1 MEFKKGKEAN
11 GYSLKQV
18 LKFLIPSA
26 IGVFLFMIPVPF
38 KGTFNIPIAI
48 IVSKVTSIIATYMP
62 TIVYAVIILS
72 AIGTVIRKTLKPS
85 FMINNKFVDTLFNPS
100 KVWTIIRILAAIM
113 VLMLIFGVGPEYII
127 GANTGTFVVNEFLR
141 NFITTIFFAG
151 TIMTLLLDYG
161 FMDFIGAYLSVVF
174 RKLFTLP
181 GRAAIDCITSWL
193 GDAVVAVLITS
204 DQYDKGYYSAREAG
218 IIATTFSAVSIS
230 FTLVIF
236 NQLGLEQTFFAFYY
250 TTLLAGLIAAM
261 IMPRIP
267 PLRWKKDDYMLDN
280 PEVHITKPEDMS
292 LFNYAMQLAVNRA
305 DNANYSLSRFLKNG
319 LNTLFAC
326 GINTMPIVLFIGTV
340 TLAFNEY
347 TPLFQW
353 LGYPFLPLLRLLGI
367 PEAMEASGCLLA
379 GFGDNF
385 VPAVIAASSIK
396 SEFTRFIIGSLSIN
410 QLIYMSQVGA
420 LILGSNIPI
429 KFTDLALI
437 FLERT
442 VICLVIITLIAKFI
456 IF

>member
-1 MEFKKGKEAN
+1 
-11 GYSLKQV
+11 
-18 LKFLIPSA
+18 
-26 IGVFLFMIPVPF
+26 
-38 KGTFNIPIAI
+38 
-48 IVSKVTSIIATYMP
+48 
-62 TIVYAVIILS
+62 
-72 AIGTVIRKTLKPS
+72 
-85 FMINNKFVDTLFNPS
+85 
-100 KVWTIIRILAAIM
+100 
-113 VLMLIFGVGPEYII
+113 
-127 GANTGTFVVNEFLR
+127 
-141 NFITTIFFAG
+141 
-151 TIMTLLLDYG
+151 
-161 FMDFIGAYLSVVF
+161 MDFIGAFMSLVF

-236 NQLGLEQTFFAFYY
+236 NQLGLEKTFFAFYY
-250 TTLLAGLIAAM
+250 TTLLAGIIAAM

-267 PLRWKKDDYMLDN
+267 PLRWKKDEYMVDN
-280 PEVHITKPEDMS
+280 SEIHKTKPENIS
-292 LFNYAMQLAVNRA
+292 LFHHAMNLAVDRA
-305 DNANYSLSRFLKNG
+305 ANANYSVVTFLKNG
-319 LNTLFAC
+319 LVTLLSC

-353 LGYPFLPLLRLLGI
+353 LGYPFLPLLKILGI
-367 PEAMEASGCLLA
+367 PEALSASGCLLS

-385 VPAVIAASSIK
+385 VPAVIAAATIK

-429 KFTDLALI
+429 SFKDLALI

-442 VICLVIITLIAKFI
+442 IICLVIITLIAKYIVF
-456 IF
+456 